1 MGWEEQGKERGGAKG
16 RERSGATSYCVCVCV
31 CVYTTSSEIVVG
43 ITLSFHLY
51 ACDVSSFLS
60 SHPLP

>member
-1 MGWEEQGKERGGAKG
+1 MGGEGKERGGAKG
-16 RERSGATSYCVCVCV
+16 RERSGATSYCV

-51 ACDVSSFLS
+51 ACDGSSFLS

>member
-1 MGWEEQGKERGGAKG
+1 MGGAREGEGRGKG
-16 RERSGATSYCVCVCV
+16 KGEEWCNKLLCVCVCV